1 MRGVILDK
9 PPPRTEVLADAAI
22 AVIAA
27 EGLRGLTHRA
37 VEARAGL
44 PAGSTSYY
52 FPSRSALLRGVLA
65 RLLDLDWRDFEAFGL
80 VSLPSSR
87 EAVVRASVRVMSH
100 LASVGR
106 ERQLARYALY
116 LSGDSDPELA
126 EMLESATRA
135 ILDRSVDM
143 VRTLGSRHPR
153 RDGRLLVA
161 LLDGLLYD
169 EVARRRS
176 SPAELR
182 RRLTVVLDAV
192 LPELPV

>member
-1 MRGVILDK
+1 LDK
-9 PPPRTEVLADAAI
+9 SPSRVEALADAAI
-22 AVIAA
+22 AVIAS

-52 FPSRSALLRGVLA
+52 FPSRSSLLRGVLA
-65 RLLDLDWRDFEAFGL
+65 RLLELDWLDFQAFGL
-80 VSLPSSR
+80 VAPPSSR
-87 EAVVRASVRVMSH
+87 SAMVRAGVRVMSH

-106 ERQLARYALY
+106 ERQVARYALY
-116 LSGDSDPELA
+116 LSGESDPELA
-126 EMLESATRA
+126 AMLESATLA
-135 ILDRSVDM
+135 IQDRTVAM
-143 VRTLGSRHPR
+143 VRALGSRNPR

-182 RRLTVVLDAV
+182 RRLTVVLDTV
-192 LPELPV
+192 LPPEVT